1 MLISDLSFSL
11 MVTMEN
17 LSIRLFEEKDI
28 NFAYKMNVREQWNDR
43 KDDIKRMFDYE
54 PNGSFIV
61 EVKDSPVGH
70 VFAIS
75 YGKLGWIGLLIVK
88 AEYRK
93 KGVGTLLTKKAVDY
107 LLHCGVETIKLEAV
121 PQISNLYRKL
131 GFVDEFD
138 SLRFKRACGKIISKC
153 SDSLALIEK
162 KSIIKI
168 AEFDAGYFGAERTS
182 VLVSLYQENPKL
194 CFVSYEGSEVAGY
207 IMCRGAKSGYT
218 LGPFVC
224 NPENPQAAKELLA
237 RCIQKLGVSKTLYVG
252 VPALNKK
259 GTEILREFGFEQY
272 SKSIR
277 MRLGKNIKNEKP
289 NGIFAIG
296 GPMKG

>member
-1 MLISDLSFSL
+1 MTIMEHLS
-11 MVTMEN
+11 V
-17 LSIRLFEEKDI
+17 RPFEKKDI
-28 NFAYKMNVREQWNDR
+28 DFAYEMNVREQWNDR
-43 KDDIKRMFDYE
+43 KDDIKRMFNYE
-54 PNGSFIV
+54 PNGSFV
-61 EVKDSPVGH
+61 AEVKDSPVGH

-88 AEYRK
+88 VEYRK
-93 KGVGTLLTKKAVDY
+93 KGVGTLLTKRAIDY

-121 PQISNLYRKL
+121 PQISSLYRRL
-131 GFVDEFD
+131 GFIDEFD
-138 SLRFKRACGKIISKC
+138 SLRFKLARGKTIPNR
-153 SDSLALIEK
+153 SDSPAPIEK
-162 KSIIKI
+162 KNIMKI
-168 AEFDAGYFGAERTS
+168 AEFDAGFFGAERTS
-182 VLVSLYQENPKL
+182 VLVSLYEENPKL

-207 IMCRGAKSGYT
+207 IMCRRAKSGYT

-252 VPALNKK
+252 VPAVNKK

-277 MRLGKNIKNEKP
+277 MRLGKNVKNEKP